1 MVEDDNMENKREKW
15 DMGLDYM
22 ETFKMLIE
30 EYDKVSM
37 GQVLYK
43 KDLKKYAYLMIFLI
57 QIKNGCRIGEA
68 INGALWF
75 CENIY
80 KLNWDG
86 TITGWTRIEKLKN
99 EEYRKITLP
108 SAITKNDIERVLPIL
123 LELKKVKKP
132 TIRLSNW
139 LKRHYGINTHS
150 LRYAFIT
157 YHAEIN
163 TPAQIIAKM
172 TGHKNLNHI
181 VHYTQQKVADKV
193 LLNTPEPKL

>member
-1 MVEDDNMENKREKW
+1 MENKREKW
-15 DMGLDYM
+15 DMGLNYM
-22 ETFKMLIE
+22 ETFKMLLE
-30 EYDKVSM
+30 EYNKVKNM
-37 GQVLYK
+37 DILYK

-68 INGALWF
+68 INGILWF
-75 CENIY
+75 AENRD
-80 KLNWDG
+80 KLNWND

-123 LELKKVKKP
+123 LELKNVKKP
-132 TIRLSNW
+132 SIRLSNW